1 MALERIEVIVPPISF
16 KLDGVD
22 VTIIGVVPYDTID
35 GIRRYIVSCQV
46 EWRGWRSQVFQ
57 LDVGDNRELRNKL
70 RVEIA
75 RMKICI
81 LSGFTRPFQKV
92 R

>member
-16 KLDGVD
+16 KLDGAD
-22 VTIIGVVPYDTID
+22 VTIIGVVSRDALD
-35 GIRRYIVSCQV
+35 GGRRYIVSCQV
-46 EWRGWRSQVFQ
+46 EWRGWRSPVFR
-57 LDVGDNRELRNKL
+57 LDVADNRELRNKL